1 MAAFSNQATLT
12 YVGGTALSNVVTG
25 EIVETLSV
33 TKTAA
38 GDTYGTGDTLA
49 YTVALTNSGTVA
61 VSGITVSDDLGT
73 TAFDTGSVTPLT
85 YVEGSLLYY
94 VNGTLQP
101 TPTVASFSP
110 LTVTGLSIPAGG
122 NAVLVYRASPNEF
135 APPFAGGSIL
145 NTATVTGGGLSA
157 PLTAEETVT
166 AREGAALSINK
177 ALSPETVLE
186 NGTLTYTF
194 VISNSGNTPA
204 IATDNLSVTDTF
216 DPVLSNIT
224 VTLNGET
231 LTAGTDYTYD
241 ATTGIFTTT
250 EGRITVPAATVTQD
264 PGTGVFTTTPGT
276 ATLVISG
283 TV

>member
-25 EIVETLSV
+25 EIVETVSV

-38 GDTYGTGDTLA
+38 GDTYGAGDTLA

-73 TAFDTGSVTPLT
+73 TAFGTGSVTPLT

-94 VNGTLQP
+94 VNGALQP

-122 NAVLVYRASPNEF
+122 NAVLVYRATPNEF

-204 IATDNLSVTDTF
+204 VATDNLSVTDTF
-216 DPVLSNIT
+216 DPVLSDIT
-224 VTLNGET
+224 VTLDGVT

-241 ATTGIFTTT
+241 AATGIFTTT

-264 PGTGVFTTTPGT
+264 PATGAYTTLPGT

>member
-49 YTVALTNSGTVA
+49 YTVALTNSGTAA

-264 PGTGVFTTTPGT
+264 PVTGVFTTTPGT

>member
-25 EIVETLSV
+25 EIVETVSV

-38 GDTYGTGDTLA
+38 GDTYGAGDTLA

-73 TAFDTGSVTPLT
+73 TAFGTGSVTPLT

-94 VNGTLQP
+94 VNGALQP

-204 IATDNLSVTDTF
+204 VATDNLSVTDTF
-216 DPVLSNIT
+216 DPVLENIT
-224 VTLNGET
+224 VTLDGVT
-231 LTAGTDYTYD
+231 LTAGVDYTYD

-264 PGTGVFTTTPGT
+264 PATGAYTTLPGT